1 MSRLFKK
8 LFSSKDYLE
17 RGRRIISIHK
27 GKYTTYKNYL
37 NINPDKAEEYLSFVG
52 KHPDAVY
59 IRWDKARQRF
69 TM

>member
-17 RGRRIISIHK
+17 RGKRIISIHK
-27 GKYTTYKNYL
+27 GKYTTYRNYL
-37 NINPDKAEEYLSFVG
+37 NENPDMAEQYVSFVG

-59 IRWDKARQRF
+59 IRWDKNRQEF
-69 TM
+69 TI